1 MENKKEVVNKTSASA
16 REETEPMFEEKEKAS
31 DSTEQDFVSAE
42 LNKSDTEISEEPKES
57 CANSEPSMETNE
69 SAVAADEP
77 TAESAEKSEDP
88 IPNSDDECLE
98 ESPIIVTNASV
109 KRKKYLKP
117 WSELSKNERINRVLA
132 VVMSVFLI
140 AIITFTTVWC
150 CIIAEKAYNT
160 PHWVTEREVYRNNV
174 EKTLKDIGS
183 GLKVAEEKF
192 GQNQRW
198 FVVAKNRYDMRYRLF
213 PTDDNVAGYRLMFL
227 DTYRETS
234 DSTVVTWNIN
244 GYVENFDGKTNSQP
258 VLTEDDG
265 AVVGLSFWNF
275 EAREKMFSTS
285 GENGTVY
292 ANYIMSAVID
302 GRLYTVSGQCQSTDG
317 TFGEGISDW
326 VRLYG
331 KNVMSH
337 LSDINQ

>member
-1 MENKKEVVNKTSASA
+1 MENEKDVVNKTSASA
-16 REETEPMFEEKEKAS
+16 HEETEPMFGEKGKTS
-31 DSTEQDFVSAE
+31 DFTEQDFVSSE
-42 LNKSDTEISEEPKES
+42 LNTSDTEISEETKDS
-57 CANSEPSMETNE
+57 CTNSEPSMEPNE
-69 SAVAADEP
+69 SEVAADEP
-77 TAESAEKSEDP
+77 AAENAEKIEDP
-88 IPNSDDECLE
+88 ISSSDDECLE

-150 CIIAEKAYNT
+150 CIIADKAYNT
-160 PHWVTEREVYRNNV
+160 PQWVTEREVYRNNI

-183 GLKVAEEKF
+183 GLKVAEDKF

-198 FVVAKNRYDMRYRLF
+198 FVLAKNRYDMRYRLF

-244 GYVENFDGKTNSQP
+244 GYVENFDGKTNAQP
-258 VLTEDDG
+258 VLTDDDG

>member
-1 MENKKEVVNKTSASA
+1 MENKKEVVNKVFSTPPH
-16 REETEPMFEEKEKAS
+16 EKNEPIIEEKANISEAA
-31 DSTEQDFVSAE
+31 EQDFVSAE
-42 LNKSDTEISEEPKES
+42 STAEEIENTEVSENGFLPAEPIETEPVSATDDAVSETAVIAEEP
-57 CANSEPSMETNE
+57 NSES
-69 SAVAADEP
+69 
-77 TAESAEKSEDP
+77 
-88 IPNSDDECLE
+88 SDDKRYEDC
-98 ESPIIVTNASV
+98 PIIVTNAPA

-117 WSELSKNERINRVLA
+117 WSELSKNERINRILA

-150 CIIAEKAYNT
+150 CIIADKAYNT
-160 PHWVTEREVYRNNV
+160 PQWVTEREVYRNNV

-192 GQNQRW
+192 GQNPRW

-244 GYVENFDGKTNSQP
+244 GYVENFDGKTNAKP
-258 VLTEDDG
+258 VLTDDDG

-275 EAREKMFSTS
+275 EAREKMFSAS

-292 ANYIMSAVID
+292 ANYTMSAVID

-326 VRLYG
+326 VKLYG